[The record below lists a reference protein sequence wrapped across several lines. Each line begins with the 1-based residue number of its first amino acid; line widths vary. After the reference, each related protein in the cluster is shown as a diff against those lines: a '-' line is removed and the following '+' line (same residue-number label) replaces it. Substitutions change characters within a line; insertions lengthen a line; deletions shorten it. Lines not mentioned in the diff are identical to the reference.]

1 MERFLTNLVRAIQQ
15 LGSRRRAPSVR
26 RVCLNVETME
36 ERMVPSAVAVIPE
49 LSSAQ
54 ADGGIHHVVAPD
66 RPVYGYKHRRR
77 WPLATQATGAQAEG
91 RVIRSENPHLVVL
104 PPEGPLP
111 TEFPGLIG

>member
-1 MERFLTNLVRAIQQ
+1 MKQFLTNLVRAIRQF
-15 LGSRRRAPSVR
+15 GSRRPTPSGR

-36 ERMVPSAVAVIPE
+36 ERMVPSRVAVTPE
-49 LSSAQ
+49 LPSAQ
-54 ADGGIHHVVAPD
+54 ADGGGHHVVAPD

-77 WPLATQATGAQAEG
+77 WPLATQATGAQAQG